1 MPVGVAAAS
10 FPDYAGLVIR
20 IPCIE
25 FHQSEQS
32 RRAFHSS
39 QLIESAPEPNPDAE
53 DDKNEPPQKL
63 SLAFSTA
70 DVVVLGWRLGHL
82 VDKLQKMTWPPSTS
96 CRKAMPKLS
105 ATELS
110 SPPSPSRPLPKLM
123 QEKARKA
130 LNRAKI
136 MGL

>member
-82 VDKLQKMTWPPSTS
+82 ADQLQENSLAAV
-96 CRKAMPKLS
+96 RV
-105 ATELS
+105 
-110 SPPSPSRPLPKLM
+110 LPKRYA
-123 QEKARKA
+123 EAVGHSAFVASIVITPIARE
-130 LNRAKI
+130 RRD
-136 MGL
+136 